1 MNLSKNGYLFHPD
14 STTWPDAFK
23 EAAMKLQKPGDIS
36 EPVYSETGVHILCY
50 VGEAPAGDHALTE
63 EEREQ
68 LNASALQ
75 YYQNE
80 RLLEL
85 CAQWK
90 GDYEIE
96 THPELLEY

>member
-1 MNLSKNGYLFHPD
+1 
-14 STTWPDAFK
+14 
-23 EAAMKLQKPGDIS
+23 MKLEQPGDIS
-36 EPVYSETGVHILCY
+36 APVYSETGVHILY
-50 VGEAPAGDHALTE
+50 YAGEAPAGEHVLTDD
-63 EEREQ
+63 EREQ

-80 RLLEL
+80 RLMEL

-90 GDYEIE
+90 DDYEIE

>member
-1 MNLSKNGYLFHPD
+1 M
-14 STTWPDAFK
+14 
-23 EAAMKLQKPGDIS
+23 
-36 EPVYSETGVHILCY
+36 
-50 VGEAPAGDHALTE
+50 LTE

-68 LNASALQ
+68 LNASAMQ

-80 RLLEL
+80 RLFGL

-90 GDYEIE
+90 DSYDIE